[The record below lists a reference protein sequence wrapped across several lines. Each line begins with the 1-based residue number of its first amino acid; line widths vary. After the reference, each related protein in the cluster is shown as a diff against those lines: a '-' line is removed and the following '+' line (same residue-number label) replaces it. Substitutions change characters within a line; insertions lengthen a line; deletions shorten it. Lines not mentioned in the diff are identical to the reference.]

1 MDDDSDDSEDDPA
14 KSKERWKNI
23 LDKLSGLKR
32 SRTFFTFLPAI
43 LITPFYPLIGFC
55 ILIMLI
61 EKIILG
67 RLGIPGLEFTTLATF
82 LFGVKYKIETAI
94 LITILIPNIFL
105 KLIKFFLWP
114 ETLNPD
120 EGPINLNFSTLL
132 DVIVAVIGYVTYNIL
147 HLPLLIGI
155 FFALIVKHSLNILYT
170 INSDKPEVM
179 SAGISFLTNLI
190 FVALFNPL
198 LLKLIRL

>member
-1 MDDDSDDSEDDPA
+1 MDDNLYDSENSIVGTN
-14 KSKERWKNI
+14 KKKKNI
-23 LDKLSGLKR
+23 LNKLKCLKK
-32 SRTFFTFLPAI
+32 SKTFFTFLPAI

-82 LFGVKYKIETAI
+82 LFGVKYKIETAVM
-94 LITILIPNIFL
+94 ITIFIPNIFL
-105 KLIKFFLWP
+105 KLLKFFLWP

-132 DVIVAVIGYVTYNIL
+132 DVVVAVIGYTTYNIL
-147 HLPLLIGI
+147 HLPLLIGV
-155 FFALIVKHSLNILYT
+155 FFALLVKHSLNILHT

-179 SAGISFLTNLI
+179 SAGVSFLTNLI
-190 FVALFNPL
+190 FVAMFNPF
-198 LLKLIRL
+198 LLKLIKL